1 MGICNKDVVHEKIV
15 VLDDKGQDS
24 QYIKGEAKLIS
35 SEEDIKKLKELF
47 YSDLNNESAL
57 VNYLSALKDNNNK
70 KEFEMELVRYLD
82 VLSVENRIKFTR
94 RKGYISSIKIFEKV
108 IKYLY
113 EFEITL
119 ILNMEYYRRKYD
131 ICGRKIYITSE
142 EFSDTNIKSY
152 FSTKYESIENELK
165 GIQIIEKGRKF
176 QRISFSNPELYF
188 NVLLQEYF
196 ETIQTTKKDKTN
208 NASLV
213 LGTFYGLIKKYIELI
228 RQNQTFSDEDI
239 QIMQIVFYAPI
250 AAKDNY
256 NTTRLLSNINNK
268 DSQKYNDFT
277 SEDIIV
283 SNNKLIFKYPK
294 EAESSNKNKTLEFEN
309 PSIYNIDSILN
320 VQKIGLLDIE
330 DLTKIRLMNFIKIQ
344 YFQKN
349 NFYTHDQKYWDF
361 NKNLLKYILQSK
373 TIKSLFQILYPNY
386 EFIFDDEKNINN
398 LIDSIIFVPY
408 DLYDSYGITFKKELL
423 IFIGGL
429 FENFSKQIHYLSK
442 SSSFIVLGIHEGC
455 VHWSSSFYSILKNNI
470 SLSDDFSDNKE
481 VNDELEQIEKR
492 GIKFNRV
499 TKESNFDGG
508 NKVEIILFGREMREF
523 SVNEILFLLCKK
535 SYNDDFRKF
544 RENFQKASETDLKTL
559 FAEAKKD
566 KELADLLQYFNINET
581 SEGIEG
587 NIRYEFKRNGDLLI
601 RSKCGDLKFGFIY

>member
-82 VLSVENRIKFTR
+82 VLSVDNRIKFTG
-94 RKGYISSIKIFEKV
+94 RKGYIPSVKIFEKV
-108 IKYLY
+108 IEYLY
-113 EFEITL
+113 EFEITS
-119 ILNMEYYRRKYD
+119 ILNMEYYERSYD
-131 ICGRKIYITSE
+131 ICGRRKYIISGA
-142 EFSDTNIKSY
+142 FSDTKLKSY
-152 FSTKYESIENELK
+152 FLDKLKEKELE
-165 GIQIIEKGRKF
+165 GIHIIEKDRNF
-176 QRISFSNPELYF
+176 QRISFSNIELYF

-196 ETIQTTKKDKTN
+196 ETIEKAKKDKAKN
-208 NASLV
+208 VFLV
-213 LGTFYGLIKKYIELI
+213 LRKFYGLIKKYIELI
-228 RQNQTFSDEDI
+228 KQNQTFSEEEI
-239 QIMQIVFYAPI
+239 QIIQILFYAPI
-250 AAKDNY
+250 TAKS
-256 NTTRLLSNINNK
+256 NTNISRLLSNINNK
-268 DSQKYNDFT
+268 DSQKYNNFT

-294 EAESSNKNKTLEFEN
+294 KAQSSIKNKTLEFEN

-320 VQKIGLLDIE
+320 EHKIGLLDIE
-330 DLTKIRLMNFIKIQ
+330 SLSKIHLMNYIKIQ

-361 NKNLLKYILQSK
+361 NKNLLKYILKSK
-373 TIKSLFQILYPNY
+373 TIKSLFKLLYPNY
-386 EFIFDDEKNINN
+386 EFIFDDEKNVNN

-408 DLYDSYGITFKKELL
+408 DLYDSYGITFRKELL

-429 FENFSKQIHYLSK
+429 FENFSKKIHYLSK

-499 TKESNFDGG
+499 TKESYYDGG
-508 NKVEIILFGREMREF
+508 TKVEIILFGREMREF
-523 SVNEILFLLCKK
+523 SVNEILFLLSKK

>member
-82 VLSVENRIKFTR
+82 VLSVDNRIKFTG
-94 RKGYISSIKIFEKV
+94 RKGYIPSVKIFEKV
-108 IKYLY
+108 IEYLY
-113 EFEITL
+113 EFEITS
-119 ILNMEYYRRKYD
+119 ILNMEYYERSYD
-131 ICGRKIYITSE
+131 ICGRRKYIISGA
-142 EFSDTNIKSY
+142 FSDTKLKSY
-152 FSTKYESIENELK
+152 FLDKLKEKELE
-165 GIQIIEKGRKF
+165 GIHIIEKDRNF
-176 QRISFSNPELYF
+176 QRISFSNIELYF

-196 ETIQTTKKDKTN
+196 ETIEKAKKDKAKN
-208 NASLV
+208 VFLV
-213 LGTFYGLIKKYIELI
+213 LRKFYGLIKKYIELI
-228 RQNQTFSDEDI
+228 KQNQTFSEEEI
-239 QIMQIVFYAPI
+239 QIIQILFYAPI
-250 AAKDNY
+250 TAKS
-256 NTTRLLSNINNK
+256 NTNISRLLSNINNK
-268 DSQKYNDFT
+268 DSQKYNNFT

-294 EAESSNKNKTLEFEN
+294 KAQSSIKNKTLEFEN

-320 VQKIGLLDIE
+320 EQKIGLLDFKG
-330 DLTKIRLMNFIKIQ
+330 LTKIHLMNYIKIQ

-361 NKNLLKYILQSK
+361 NKNLLKYILKSK
-373 TIKSLFQILYPNY
+373 TIKSLFKLLYPNY
-386 EFIFDDEKNINN
+386 EFIFDKEININN

-429 FENFSKQIHYLSK
+429 FENFSKEIHYLSK

-499 TKESNFDGG
+499 TKESYYDGG
-508 NKVEIILFGREMREF
+508 TKVEIILFGREMREF
-523 SVNEILFLLCKK
+523 SVNEILFLLSKK

>member
-82 VLSVENRIKFTR
+82 VLSVDNRIKFTG
-94 RKGYISSIKIFEKV
+94 RKGYIPSVKIFEKV
-108 IKYLY
+108 IEYLY
-113 EFEITL
+113 EFEITS
-119 ILNMEYYRRKYD
+119 ILNMEYYERSYD
-131 ICGRKIYITSE
+131 ICGRRKYIIFGA
-142 EFSDTNIKSY
+142 FSDTKLKSY
-152 FSTKYESIENELK
+152 FLDKLKEKELE
-165 GIQIIEKGRKF
+165 GIHIIEKDRNF
-176 QRISFSNPELYF
+176 QRISFSNIELYF

-196 ETIQTTKKDKTN
+196 ETIEKAKKDKAKN
-208 NASLV
+208 VFLV
-213 LGTFYGLIKKYIELI
+213 LRKFYGLIKKYIELI
-228 RQNQTFSDEDI
+228 KQNQTFSEEEI
-239 QIMQIVFYAPI
+239 QIIQILFYAPI
-250 AAKDNY
+250 TAKS
-256 NTTRLLSNINNK
+256 NTNISRLLSNINNK
-268 DSQKYNDFT
+268 DSQKYNNFT

-294 EAESSNKNKTLEFEN
+294 KAQSSIKNKTLEFEN

-320 VQKIGLLDIE
+320 EHKIGLLDIE
-330 DLTKIRLMNFIKIQ
+330 SLSKIHLMNYIKIQ

-361 NKNLLKYILQSK
+361 NKNLLKYILKSK
-373 TIKSLFQILYPNY
+373 TIKSLFKLLYPNY
-386 EFIFDDEKNINN
+386 EFIFDKEININN

-408 DLYDSYGITFKKELL
+408 DLYDSYGITFRKELL

-429 FENFSKQIHYLSK
+429 FENFSKEIHYLSK

-499 TKESNFDGG
+499 TKESYYNGG
-508 NKVEIILFGREMREF
+508 TKVEIILFGREMREF
-523 SVNEILFLLCKK
+523 SVNEILFLLSKK

>member
-1 MGICNKDVVHEKIV
+1 MGICNKPDVHEKKV
-15 VLDDKGQDS
+15 VLDDKRREPQFLKD
-24 QYIKGEAKLIS
+24 ETKLIS

-113 EFEITL
+113 EFEITS
-119 ILNMEYYRRKYD
+119 ILNMEYYRRKHD
-131 ICGRKIYITSE
+131 ICGRIKYITSE

-176 QRISFSNPELYF
+176 QRITFTNPELYF

-213 LGTFYGLIKKYIELI
+213 LGTFYSLIKKYIELI

-256 NTTRLLSNINNK
+256 NTTRLLSNIKNK

-320 VQKIGLLDIE
+320 EHKIGLLNIKR
-330 DLTKIRLMNFIKIQ
+330 LTKIRLMNFIKIQ

-373 TIKSLFQILYPNY
+373 TIKSLFQILYPDY

-429 FENFSKQIHYLSK
+429 FENFSKEIHYLSK

-470 SLSDDFSDNKE
+470 SLSDDFSDNEK
-481 VNDELEQIEKR
+481 VKVELKQIETSGK
-492 GIKFNRV
+492 KFNEV
-499 TKESNFDGG
+499 KKKSYYDGG
-508 NKVEIILFGREMREF
+508 TKVEIILFGREMREF

-535 SYNDDFRKF
+535 SYNDDFTKF
-544 RENFQKASETDLKTL
+544 RQNFQKASETDLKTL

-587 NIRYEFKRNGDLLI
+587 NISYEFKRNGDLLI
-601 RSKCGDLKFGFIY
+601 RSKCGDLNFGFIY

>member
-82 VLSVENRIKFTR
+82 VLSVDNRIKFTG
-94 RKGYISSIKIFEKV
+94 RKGYIPSVKIFEKV
-108 IKYLY
+108 IEYLY
-113 EFEITL
+113 EFEITS
-119 ILNMEYYRRKYD
+119 ILNMEYYERSYD
-131 ICGRKIYITSE
+131 ICGRRKYIISGA
-142 EFSDTNIKSY
+142 FSDTKLKSY
-152 FSTKYESIENELK
+152 FLDKLKEKELE
-165 GIQIIEKGRKF
+165 GIHIIEKDRNF
-176 QRISFSNPELYF
+176 QRISFSNIELYF

-196 ETIQTTKKDKTN
+196 ETIEKAKKDKAKN
-208 NASLV
+208 VFLV
-213 LGTFYGLIKKYIELI
+213 LRKFYGLIKKYIELI
-228 RQNQTFSDEDI
+228 KQNQTFSEEEI
-239 QIMQIVFYAPI
+239 QIIQILFYAPI
-250 AAKDNY
+250 TAKS
-256 NTTRLLSNINNK
+256 NTNISRLLSNINNK
-268 DSQKYNDFT
+268 DSQKYNNFT

-294 EAESSNKNKTLEFEN
+294 KAQSSIKNKTLEFEN

-320 VQKIGLLDIE
+320 EQKIGLLNIE
-330 DLTKIRLMNFIKIQ
+330 GLTKIRLMNYIKIQ

-361 NKNLLKYILQSK
+361 NKNLLKYILKSK
-373 TIKSLFQILYPNY
+373 TIKSLFKLLYPNY
-386 EFIFDDEKNINN
+386 EFIFDKEININN

-408 DLYDSYGITFKKELL
+408 DLYDSYGITFRKELL

-429 FENFSKQIHYLSK
+429 FENFSKEIHYLSK

-499 TKESNFDGG
+499 TKESYYDGG
-508 NKVEIILFGREMREF
+508 TKVEIILFGREMREF
-523 SVNEILFLLCKK
+523 SVNEILFLLSKK

>member
-1 MGICNKDVVHEKIV
+1 MGICNKDVIHEKKI
-15 VLDDKGQDS
+15 VLDDKRQDT
-24 QYIKGEAKLIS
+24 QYLKGEAKLIY
-35 SEEDIKKLKELF
+35 SEEDIKKLKEYF

-57 VNYLSALKDNNNK
+57 VNYLSALKDNNNNN
-70 KEFEMELVRYLD
+70 EFEMELVRYLD
-82 VLSVENRIKFTR
+82 VLSVENRIKFTGI
-94 RKGYISSIKIFEKV
+94 KKYIPSIKIFEKV
-108 IKYLY
+108 IEYIS
-113 EFEITL
+113 EFKFID
-119 ILNMEYYRRKYD
+119 ILKMEYYLKKYD
-131 ICGRKIYITSE
+131 ICGRRKYITSDA
-142 EFSDTNIKSY
+142 FSDAKLKSY
-152 FSTKYESIENELK
+152 FSDKLKEKELE
-165 GIQIIEKGRKF
+165 GIHIIEKDRNF
-176 QRISFSNPELYF
+176 QRISFSNIELYF

-196 ETIQTTKKDKTN
+196 ETIEKAKKDKAKN
-208 NASLV
+208 VFLV
-213 LGTFYGLIKKYIELI
+213 LRKFYGLIKKYIELI
-228 RQNQTFSDEDI
+228 KQNQTFSEEEI
-239 QIMQIVFYAPI
+239 QIIQILFYAPI
-250 AAKDNY
+250 TAKS
-256 NTTRLLSNINNK
+256 NTNISRLLSNINNK
-268 DSQKYNDFT
+268 DSQKYNNFT

-294 EAESSNKNKTLEFEN
+294 KAQSSIKNKTLEFEN

-320 VQKIGLLDIE
+320 EHKIGLLDIE
-330 DLTKIRLMNFIKIQ
+330 SLSKIHLMNYIKIQ

-361 NKNLLKYILQSK
+361 NKNLFKYILQSK
-373 TIKSLFQILYPNY
+373 TIKSLFKLLYPNY

-398 LIDSIIFVPY
+398 LIESIIFVPY
-408 DLYDSYGITFKKELL
+408 DLYDSYGFTFKKELL

-429 FENFSKQIHYLSK
+429 FENFSKEIHYLSK
-442 SSSFIVLGIHEGC
+442 SSSFIVFGIHEGC

-499 TKESNFDGG
+499 TKESYYDGG
-508 NKVEIILFGREMREF
+508 TKVEIILFGREMREF
-523 SVNEILFLLCKK
+523 SVNEILFLLSKK

-544 RENFQKASETDLKTL
+544 RQNFQKASEIDLKIL

-566 KELADLLQYFNINET
+566 KELADLLQHFNINET

>member
-1 MGICNKDVVHEKIV
+1 MNFVFWILTRNIV
-15 VLDDKGQDS
+15 
-24 QYIKGEAKLIS
+24 
-35 SEEDIKKLKELF
+35 
-47 YSDLNNESAL
+47 
-57 VNYLSALKDNNNK
+57 
-70 KEFEMELVRYLD
+70 
-82 VLSVENRIKFTR
+82 
-94 RKGYISSIKIFEKV
+94 FEKV
-108 IKYLY
+108 IEYLY
-113 EFEITL
+113 EFEITS
-119 ILNMEYYRRKYD
+119 ILNMEYYERSYD
-131 ICGRKIYITSE
+131 ICGRRKYIISGA
-142 EFSDTNIKSY
+142 FSDTKLKSY
-152 FSTKYESIENELK
+152 FLDKLKEKELE
-165 GIQIIEKGRKF
+165 GIHIIEKDRNF
-176 QRISFSNPELYF
+176 QRISFSNIELYF

-196 ETIQTTKKDKTN
+196 ETIEKAKKDKAKN
-208 NASLV
+208 VFLV
-213 LGTFYGLIKKYIELI
+213 LRKFYGLIKKYIELI
-228 RQNQTFSDEDI
+228 KQNQTFSEEEI
-239 QIMQIVFYAPI
+239 QIIQILFYAPI
-250 AAKDNY
+250 TAKS
-256 NTTRLLSNINNK
+256 NTNISRLLSNINNK
-268 DSQKYNDFT
+268 DSQKYNNFT

-294 EAESSNKNKTLEFEN
+294 KAQSSIKNKTLEFEN

-320 VQKIGLLDIE
+320 EHKIGLLDIE
-330 DLTKIRLMNFIKIQ
+330 SLSKIHLMNYIKIQ

-361 NKNLLKYILQSK
+361 NKNLLKYILKSK
-373 TIKSLFQILYPNY
+373 TIKSLFKLLYPNY
-386 EFIFDDEKNINN
+386 EFIFDKEININN

-408 DLYDSYGITFKKELL
+408 DLYDSYGITFRKELL

-429 FENFSKQIHYLSK
+429 FENFSKEIHYLSK

-499 TKESNFDGG
+499 TKESYYDGG
-508 NKVEIILFGREMREF
+508 TKVEIILFGREMREF
-523 SVNEILFLLCKK
+523 SVNEILFLLSKK

>member
-82 VLSVENRIKFTR
+82 VLSVDNRIKFTG
-94 RKGYISSIKIFEKV
+94 RKGYIPSVKIFEKV
-108 IKYLY
+108 IEYLY
-113 EFEITL
+113 EFEITS
-119 ILNMEYYRRKYD
+119 ILNMEYYERSYD
-131 ICGRKIYITSE
+131 ICGRRKYIISGA
-142 EFSDTNIKSY
+142 FSDTKLKSY
-152 FSTKYESIENELK
+152 FLDKLKEKELE
-165 GIQIIEKGRKF
+165 GIHIIEKDRNF
-176 QRISFSNPELYF
+176 QRISFSNIELYF

-196 ETIQTTKKDKTN
+196 ETIEKAKKDKAKN
-208 NASLV
+208 VFLV
-213 LGTFYGLIKKYIELI
+213 LRKFYGLIKKYIELI
-228 RQNQTFSDEDI
+228 KQNQTFSEEEI
-239 QIMQIVFYAPI
+239 QIIQILFYAPI
-250 AAKDNY
+250 TAKS
-256 NTTRLLSNINNK
+256 NTNISRLLSNINNK
-268 DSQKYNDFT
+268 DSQKYNNFT

-294 EAESSNKNKTLEFEN
+294 KAQSSIKNKTLEFEN

-320 VQKIGLLDIE
+320 EHKIGLLDIE
-330 DLTKIRLMNFIKIQ
+330 SLSKIHLMNYIKIQ

-349 NFYTHDQKYWDF
+349 NFYTHDQIYWDF
-361 NKNLLKYILQSK
+361 NKNLLRYILQSK

-408 DLYDSYGITFKKELL
+408 DLYESYGITFRKELL

-429 FENFSKQIHYLSK
+429 FENFSKKIHYLSK

-499 TKESNFDGG
+499 TKESYYDGG
-508 NKVEIILFGREMREF
+508 TKVEIILFGREMREF
-523 SVNEILFLLCKK
+523 SVNEILFLLSKK
-535 SYNDDFRKF
+535 SYNIDFRKF

>member
-1 MGICNKDVVHEKIV
+1 MGICNKEVVHEKIV
-15 VLDDKGQDS
+15 VLDDKRRDS
-24 QYIKGEAKLIS
+24 QYLKGEAKLIS

-94 RKGYISSIKIFEKV
+94 IKGYISSIKIFEKV

-113 EFEITL
+113 EFEITS

-131 ICGRKIYITSE
+131 ICGRIKYITSE

-165 GIQIIEKGRKF
+165 GIQIIEKGRNF

-188 NVLLQEYF
+188 NVLVQEYF
-196 ETIQTTKKDKTN
+196 EAIQTTKKDKTK

-228 RQNQTFSDEDI
+228 KQNQTFSEEDI
-239 QIMQIVFYAPI
+239 QIMQILFYAPI
-250 AAKDNY
+250 AAKENY

-294 EAESSNKNKTLEFEN
+294 EPESSYKNKTLEFEN

-320 VQKIGLLDIE
+320 EHKIGLLNIKG
-330 DLTKIRLMNFIKIQ
+330 LTKIRLMNFIKIQ

-373 TIKSLFQILYPNY
+373 TIKSLFQILYPDY

-429 FENFSKQIHYLSK
+429 FENFSKEIHYLSK
-442 SSSFIVLGIHEGC
+442 SSSFIVLGIHEVC

-470 SLSDDFSDNKE
+470 SLSDDFSDNEK
-481 VNDELEQIEKR
+481 VKVELKQIETSGK
-492 GIKFNRV
+492 KFNGV
-499 TKESNFDGG
+499 KKKSYYDGG
-508 NKVEIILFGREMREF
+508 TKVEIILFGREMREF

-544 RENFQKASETDLKTL
+544 RQNFQKASETDLKTL

-587 NIRYEFKRNGDLLI
+587 NISYEFKRNGDLLI
-601 RSKCGDLKFGFIY
+601 RSKCGDLNFGFIY

>member
-1 MGICNKDVVHEKIV
+1 MVFWEIIHEKIV
-15 VLDDKGQDS
+15 VLVDKRKDS
-24 QYIKGEAKLIS
+24 QYLKGEAKLIS

-82 VLSVENRIKFTR
+82 VLSVDNRIKFTG
-94 RKGYISSIKIFEKV
+94 RKGYIPSVKIFEKV
-108 IKYLY
+108 IEYLY
-113 EFEITL
+113 EFEITS
-119 ILNMEYYRRKYD
+119 ILNMEYYERSYD
-131 ICGRKIYITSE
+131 ICGRRKYIISGA
-142 EFSDTNIKSY
+142 FSDTKLKSY
-152 FSTKYESIENELK
+152 FLDKLKEKELE
-165 GIQIIEKGRKF
+165 GIHIIEKDRNF
-176 QRISFSNPELYF
+176 QRISFSNIELYF

-228 RQNQTFSDEDI
+228 KQNQTFSEEDI
-239 QIMQIVFYAPI
+239 QIMQILFYAPI
-250 AAKDNY
+250 AAKENY

-320 VQKIGLLDIE
+320 EHKIGLLNIKG
-330 DLTKIRLMNFIKIQ
+330 LTKIRLMNFIKIQ

-373 TIKSLFQILYPNY
+373 TIKSLFQILYPDY

-429 FENFSKQIHYLSK
+429 FENFSKEIHYLSK
-442 SSSFIVLGIHEGC
+442 SSSFIVLGIHEVC

-470 SLSDDFSDNKE
+470 SLSDDFSDNEK
-481 VNDELEQIEKR
+481 VKVELKQIETSGK
-492 GIKFNRV
+492 KFNGV
-499 TKESNFDGG
+499 KKKSYYDGG
-508 NKVEIILFGREMREF
+508 TKVEIILFGREMREF

-544 RENFQKASETDLKTL
+544 RQNFQKASETDLKTL

-587 NIRYEFKRNGDLLI
+587 NISYEFKRNGDLLI
-601 RSKCGDLKFGFIY
+601 RSKCGDLNFGFIY

>member
-1 MGICNKDVVHEKIV
+1 MGISNKEVVHEKIV
-15 VLDDKGQDS
+15 VLDDKRRDS
-24 QYIKGEAKLIS
+24 QFLKDETKLIS

-94 RKGYISSIKIFEKV
+94 IKGYISSIKIFEKV

-113 EFEITL
+113 EFEITS

-131 ICGRKIYITSE
+131 ICGRRKYIISGA
-142 EFSDTNIKSY
+142 FSDTKLKSY
-152 FSTKYESIENELK
+152 FLDKLKEKELE
-165 GIQIIEKGRKF
+165 GIHIIEKDRNF
-176 QRISFSNPELYF
+176 QRISFSNIELYF

-196 ETIQTTKKDKTN
+196 ETIEKAKKDKAKN
-208 NASLV
+208 VFLV
-213 LGTFYGLIKKYIELI
+213 LRKFYGLIKKYIELI
-228 RQNQTFSDEDI
+228 KQNQTFSEEDI
-239 QIMQIVFYAPI
+239 QIMQILFYAPI

-320 VQKIGLLDIE
+320 EHKIRLLNIKG
-330 DLTKIRLMNFIKIQ
+330 LTKIRLMNFIKIQ

-373 TIKSLFQILYPNY
+373 TIKSLFQILYPDY

-408 DLYDSYGITFKKELL
+408 DLYDFYGITFRKELL

-470 SLSDDFSDNKE
+470 SLSDDFSDNEK
-481 VNDELEQIEKR
+481 VKAELEEIEKR
-492 GIKFNRV
+492 GKKINGV

-508 NKVEIILFGREMREF
+508 NKIEIILFGLEMKDF
-523 SVNEILFLLCKK
+523 SINQQVLCP
-535 SYNDDFRKF
+535 F
-544 RENFQKASETDLKTL
+544 
-559 FAEAKKD
+559 
-566 KELADLLQYFNINET
+566 
-581 SEGIEG
+581 
-587 NIRYEFKRNGDLLI
+587 
-601 RSKCGDLKFGFIY
+601 

>member
-82 VLSVENRIKFTR
+82 VLSVDNRIKFTG
-94 RKGYISSIKIFEKV
+94 RKGYIPSIKIFEKV
-108 IKYLY
+108 IEYLY
-113 EFEITL
+113 EFEITS
-119 ILNMEYYRRKYD
+119 ILNMEYYERSYD
-131 ICGRKIYITSE
+131 ICGRRKYIISGA
-142 EFSDTNIKSY
+142 FSDTKLKSY
-152 FSTKYESIENELK
+152 FLDKLKEKELE
-165 GIQIIEKGRKF
+165 GIHIIEKDRNF
-176 QRISFSNPELYF
+176 QRISFSNIELYF

-196 ETIQTTKKDKTN
+196 ETIEKAKKDKAKN
-208 NASLV
+208 VFLV
-213 LGTFYGLIKKYIELI
+213 LRKFYGLIKKYIELI
-228 RQNQTFSDEDI
+228 KQNQTFSEEEI
-239 QIMQIVFYAPI
+239 QIIQILFYAPI
-250 AAKDNY
+250 TAKS
-256 NTTRLLSNINNK
+256 NTNISRLLSNINNK
-268 DSQKYNDFT
+268 DSQKYNNFT

-294 EAESSNKNKTLEFEN
+294 KAQSSIKNKTLEFEN

-320 VQKIGLLDIE
+320 EHKIGLLDIE
-330 DLTKIRLMNFIKIQ
+330 SLSKIHLMNYIKIQ

-361 NKNLLKYILQSK
+361 NKNLLKYILKSK
-373 TIKSLFQILYPNY
+373 TIKSLFKLLYPNY
-386 EFIFDDEKNINN
+386 EFIFDKEININN

-408 DLYDSYGITFKKELL
+408 DLYDSYGITFRKELL

-429 FENFSKQIHYLSK
+429 FENFSKEIHYLSK

-499 TKESNFDGG
+499 TKESYYDGG
-508 NKVEIILFGREMREF
+508 TKVEIILFGREMREF
-523 SVNEILFLLCKK
+523 SVNEILFLLSKK

>member
-82 VLSVENRIKFTR
+82 VLSVDNRIKFTG
-94 RKGYISSIKIFEKV
+94 RKGYIPSVKIFEKV
-108 IKYLY
+108 IEYLY
-113 EFEITL
+113 EFEITS
-119 ILNMEYYRRKYD
+119 ILNMEYYERSYD
-131 ICGRKIYITSE
+131 ICGRRKYIISGA
-142 EFSDTNIKSY
+142 FSDTKLKSY
-152 FSTKYESIENELK
+152 FLDKLKEKELE
-165 GIQIIEKGRKF
+165 GIHIIEKDRNF
-176 QRISFSNPELYF
+176 QRISFSNIELYF

-196 ETIQTTKKDKTN
+196 ETIEKAKKDKAKN
-208 NASLV
+208 VFLV
-213 LGTFYGLIKKYIELI
+213 LRKFYGLIKKYIELI
-228 RQNQTFSDEDI
+228 KQNQTFSEEEI
-239 QIMQIVFYAPI
+239 QIIQILFYAPI
-250 AAKDNY
+250 TAKS
-256 NTTRLLSNINNK
+256 NTNISRLLSNINNK
-268 DSQKYNDFT
+268 DSQKYNNFT

-294 EAESSNKNKTLEFEN
+294 KAQSSIKNKTLEFEN

-320 VQKIGLLDIE
+320 EHKIGLLDIE
-330 DLTKIRLMNFIKIQ
+330 SLSKIHLMNYIKIQ

-349 NFYTHDQKYWDF
+349 NFYTHDQIYWDF
-361 NKNLLKYILQSK
+361 NKNLLKYILKSK
-373 TIKSLFQILYPNY
+373 TIKSLFKLLYPNY
-386 EFIFDDEKNINN
+386 EFIFDKEININN

-408 DLYDSYGITFKKELL
+408 DLYDSYGITFRKELL

-429 FENFSKQIHYLSK
+429 FENFSKEIHYLSK
-442 SSSFIVLGIHEGC
+442 SYSFIVLGIHEGC

-499 TKESNFDGG
+499 TKESYYDGG
-508 NKVEIILFGREMREF
+508 TKVEIILFGREMREF
-523 SVNEILFLLCKK
+523 SVNEILFLLSKK

>member
-82 VLSVENRIKFTR
+82 VLSVDNRIKFTG
-94 RKGYISSIKIFEKV
+94 RKGYIPSVKIFEKV
-108 IKYLY
+108 IEYLY
-113 EFEITL
+113 EFEITS
-119 ILNMEYYRRKYD
+119 ILNMEYYERSYD
-131 ICGRKIYITSE
+131 ICGRRKYIISGA
-142 EFSDTNIKSY
+142 FSDTKLKSY
-152 FSTKYESIENELK
+152 FLDKLKEKELE
-165 GIQIIEKGRKF
+165 GIHIIEKDRNF
-176 QRISFSNPELYF
+176 QRISFSNIELYF

-196 ETIQTTKKDKTN
+196 ETIEKAKKDKAKN
-208 NASLV
+208 VFLV
-213 LGTFYGLIKKYIELI
+213 LRKFYGLIKKYIELI
-228 RQNQTFSDEDI
+228 KQNQTFSEEEI
-239 QIMQIVFYAPI
+239 QIIQILFYAPI
-250 AAKDNY
+250 TAKS
-256 NTTRLLSNINNK
+256 NTNISRLLSNINNK
-268 DSQKYNDFT
+268 DSQKYNNFT

-294 EAESSNKNKTLEFEN
+294 KAQSSIKNKTLEFEN
-309 PSIYNIDSILN
+309 PSIYNIESILN
-320 VQKIGLLDIE
+320 EHKIGLLNIKS
-330 DLTKIRLMNFIKIQ
+330 LTKIRLMNYIKIQ

-361 NKNLLKYILQSK
+361 NKNLLKYILKSK
-373 TIKSLFQILYPNY
+373 TIKSLFKLLYPNY
-386 EFIFDDEKNINN
+386 EFIFDKEININN

-408 DLYDSYGITFKKELL
+408 DLYDSYGITFRKELL

-429 FENFSKQIHYLSK
+429 FENFSKEIHYLSK

-499 TKESNFDGG
+499 TKESYYDGG
-508 NKVEIILFGREMREF
+508 TKVEIILFGREMREF
-523 SVNEILFLLCKK
+523 SVNEILFLLSKK

>member
-82 VLSVENRIKFTR
+82 VLSVDNRIKFTG
-94 RKGYISSIKIFEKV
+94 RKGYIPSVKIFEKV
-108 IKYLY
+108 IEYLY
-113 EFEITL
+113 EFEITS
-119 ILNMEYYRRKYD
+119 ILNMEYYERSYD
-131 ICGRKIYITSE
+131 ICGRRKYIISGA
-142 EFSDTNIKSY
+142 FSDTKLKSY
-152 FSTKYESIENELK
+152 FLDKLKEKELE
-165 GIQIIEKGRKF
+165 GIHIIEKDRNF
-176 QRISFSNPELYF
+176 QRISFSNIELYF

-196 ETIQTTKKDKTN
+196 ETIEKAKKDKAKN
-208 NASLV
+208 VFLV
-213 LGTFYGLIKKYIELI
+213 LRKFYGLIKKYIELI
-228 RQNQTFSDEDI
+228 KQNQTFSEEEI
-239 QIMQIVFYAPI
+239 QIIQILFYAPI
-250 AAKDNY
+250 TAKS
-256 NTTRLLSNINNK
+256 NTNISRLLSNINNK
-268 DSQKYNDFT
+268 DSQKYNNFT

-294 EAESSNKNKTLEFEN
+294 KAQSSIKNKTLEFEN

-320 VQKIGLLDIE
+320 EHKIGLLDIE
-330 DLTKIRLMNFIKIQ
+330 SLSKIHLMNYIKIQ

-408 DLYDSYGITFKKELL
+408 DLYESYGITFRKELL

-470 SLSDDFSDNKE
+470 SLSDDFSDNEK
-481 VNDELEQIEKR
+481 VNAELEAIEKS
-492 GIKFNRV
+492 GKKFNGG

-508 NKVEIILFGREMREF
+508 NKVEIILFGREMKDF

-535 SYNDDFRKF
+535 SYDDDFRTF
-544 RENFQKASETDLKTL
+544 RQNFQKASETDLKTL
-559 FAEAKKD
+559 FDEAKKD
-566 KELADLLQYFNINET
+566 KEFSDLLQHFNIDET
-581 SEGIEG
+581 SEGVEG
-587 NIRYEFKRNGDLLI
+587 NTRYEFKRNGDLLI

>member
-82 VLSVENRIKFTR
+82 VLSVDNRIKFTG
-94 RKGYISSIKIFEKV
+94 RKGYIPSVKIFEKV
-108 IKYLY
+108 IEYLY
-113 EFEITL
+113 EFEITS
-119 ILNMEYYRRKYD
+119 ILNMEYYERSYD
-131 ICGRKIYITSE
+131 ICGRRKYIISGA
-142 EFSDTNIKSY
+142 FSDTKLKSY
-152 FSTKYESIENELK
+152 FLDKLKEKELE
-165 GIQIIEKGRKF
+165 GIHIIEKDRNF
-176 QRISFSNPELYF
+176 QRISFSNIELYF

-196 ETIQTTKKDKTN
+196 ETIEKAKKDKAKN
-208 NASLV
+208 VFLV
-213 LGTFYGLIKKYIELI
+213 LRKFYGLIKKYIELI
-228 RQNQTFSDEDI
+228 KQNQTFSEEEI
-239 QIMQIVFYAPI
+239 QIIQILFYAPI
-250 AAKDNY
+250 TAKS
-256 NTTRLLSNINNK
+256 NTNISRLLSNINNK
-268 DSQKYNDFT
+268 DSQKYNNFT

-294 EAESSNKNKTLEFEN
+294 KAQSSIKNKTLEFEN

-320 VQKIGLLDIE
+320 EHKIGLLDIE
-330 DLTKIRLMNFIKIQ
+330 SLSKIHLMNYIKIQ

-361 NKNLLKYILQSK
+361 NKNLLKYILKSK
-373 TIKSLFQILYPNY
+373 TIKSLFKLLYPNY
-386 EFIFDDEKNINN
+386 EFIFDKEININN

-408 DLYDSYGITFKKELL
+408 DLYDSYGITFRKVLL

-429 FENFSKQIHYLSK
+429 FENFSKEIHYLSK
-442 SSSFIVLGIHEGC
+442 SSSFIILGIHEGC
-455 VHWSSSFYSILKNNI
+455 GQWSSSFYSILKNNI

-499 TKESNFDGG
+499 TKESYYDGG
-508 NKVEIILFGREMREF
+508 TKVEIILFGREMREF
-523 SVNEILFLLCKK
+523 SVNEILFLLSKK

>member
-1 MGICNKDVVHEKIV
+1 MGICNKEVVHEKIV
-15 VLDDKGQDS
+15 VLDDKWRDS
-24 QYIKGEAKLIS
+24 QFLKDETKLIS

-47 YSDLNNESAL
+47 YRDLNNESAL

-113 EFEITL
+113 ELEITS

-131 ICGRKIYITSE
+131 ICGRRKYITSE

-152 FSTKYESIENELK
+152 FSAEYESIENELK
-165 GIQIIEKGRKF
+165 GIQIIEKGRNF

-188 NVLLQEYF
+188 NVLVQEYF
-196 ETIQTTKKDKTN
+196 ETIQTNKKDKIN

-213 LGTFYGLIKKYIELI
+213 LGTFYDLIKKYIELI
-228 RQNQTFSDEDI
+228 KQNQTFSEEEI

-320 VQKIGLLDIE
+320 EYKIRLLNIKR
-330 DLTKIRLMNFIKIQ
+330 LTKIRLMNFIKIQ

-361 NKNLLKYILQSK
+361 NKNLLKYILKSV
-373 TIKSLFQILYPNY
+373 TIKSLFRILYPNY
-386 EFIFDDEKNINN
+386 EFIFDDEKNVNN

-429 FENFSKQIHYLSK
+429 FENFSKEIHYLSK

-470 SLSDDFSDNKE
+470 SLSDDFSDNEQVKA
-481 VNDELEQIEKR
+481 ELEQIETSGK
-492 GIKFNRV
+492 KFNGV
-499 TKESNFDGG
+499 TKKSYYDGG
-508 NKVEIILFGREMREF
+508 TKVEIILFGREMREF

-535 SYNDDFRKF
+535 SYNDDLRKF
-544 RENFQKASETDLKTL
+544 RQNFQKASETDLKTL

-587 NIRYEFKRNGDLLI
+587 NISYEFKRNGDLLI
-601 RSKCGDLKFGFIY
+601 RSKCGDLNFGFIY

>member
-82 VLSVENRIKFTR
+82 VLSVDNRIKFTG
-94 RKGYISSIKIFEKV
+94 RKGYIPSVKIFEKV
-108 IKYLY
+108 IEYLY
-113 EFEITL
+113 EFEITS
-119 ILNMEYYRRKYD
+119 ILNMEYYERSYD
-131 ICGRKIYITSE
+131 ICGRRKYIISGA
-142 EFSDTNIKSY
+142 FSDTKLKSY
-152 FSTKYESIENELK
+152 FLDKLKEKELE
-165 GIQIIEKGRKF
+165 GIHIIEKDRNF
-176 QRISFSNPELYF
+176 QRISFSNIELYF

-196 ETIQTTKKDKTN
+196 ETIEKAKKDKAKN
-208 NASLV
+208 VFLV
-213 LGTFYGLIKKYIELI
+213 LRKFYGLIKKYIELI
-228 RQNQTFSDEDI
+228 KQNQTFSEEEI
-239 QIMQIVFYAPI
+239 QIIQILFYAPI
-250 AAKDNY
+250 TAKS
-256 NTTRLLSNINNK
+256 NTNISRLLSNINNK
-268 DSQKYNDFT
+268 DSQKYNNFT

-294 EAESSNKNKTLEFEN
+294 KAQSSIKNKTLEFEN

-320 VQKIGLLDIE
+320 EHKIGLLDIE
-330 DLTKIRLMNFIKIQ
+330 SLSKIHLMNYIKIQ

-361 NKNLLKYILQSK
+361 NKNLLKYILKSK
-373 TIKSLFQILYPNY
+373 TIKSLFQILYPDY

-429 FENFSKQIHYLSK
+429 FENFSKEIHYLSK
-442 SSSFIVLGIHEGC
+442 SSSFIILLIHEVC
-455 VHWSSSFYSILKNNI
+455 VHWSSSSYYILKNNI

-499 TKESNFDGG
+499 TKESYYDGG
-508 NKVEIILFGREMREF
+508 TKVEIILFGREMREF
-523 SVNEILFLLCKK
+523 SVNEILFLLSKK